1 MKKTKKTSVA
11 QALFEM
17 EVKGG
22 GSFKVGASKVLGRGE
37 YRRVPKHPSLDDLDN
52 NKKENEDD

>member
-1 MKKTKKTSVA
+1 MKKKKKKKVA

-22 GSFKVGASKVLGRGE
+22 GAFKVGASKVLGLGE

-52 NKKENEDD
+52 NKKANEDD